1 MTDRKVLVHKIL
13 AAAIDLAISIL
24 AEEAPEAEEGCTHP
38 EDARLNLTVMGG
50 PERWYCRNCGFNYI
64 QGKENSEKQSK
75 EQGAQVK

>member
-1 MTDRKVLVHKIL
+1 MEDRRVLVHKIL
-13 AAAIDLAISIL
+13 AAAIDLAILIL
-24 AEEAPEAEEGCTHP
+24 AEEAPETEESCIHP

-64 QGKENSEKQSK
+64 QGKENIQKQSK